1 MLQAKTTLFRH
12 TLLSI
17 ASLFL
22 LLSCSE
28 QAKET
33 EDDSAKIP
41 YRITATVYNCEGCE
55 VMMRAQAHRKLERI
69 DSTVVKD
76 GRYVLEGF
84 IPEPGFYGVAVHY
97 PKKLFTT
104 AYIYLPSDSV
114 HITVDGENSLRP
126 NYFPRAVGSARH
138 NLVSSD
144 SPIQTQID
152 TFFWIRD
159 SLQQKSMN
167 DKDLVLEK
175 FQQTYDSGDPA
186 LVQLWADSLENFD
199 NRWANYMSYAAD
211 LFIRKG
217 VSPEAAI
224 FALMENR
231 NDRMATDRFKA
242 YLAALPAEHQQSPQG
257 QYMENYLLENE
268 QRNKNNQRFVNSR
281 IRDLNLKGSTP
292 AGIEVDESEIFKANK
307 LTLVEFWASWCGP
320 CRMVM
325 PEYYEL
331 YKKYKDKGMGFIAV
345 SMDNRRDMWLKA
357 IEQDGFD
364 IHHVS
369 ELKGQYGDDMRRF
382 EIKGIPAN
390 MLVDDTGKIVA
401 VDISRMDL
409 RDKLKENL

>member
-1 MLQAKTTLFRH
+1 MINFRNSLLAFACLFCF
-12 TLLSI
+12 
-17 ASLFL
+17 A
-22 LLSCSE
+22 SCSE
-28 QAKET
+28 QAKEVET
-33 EDDSAKIP
+33 EPAKIP
-41 YRITATVYNCEGCE
+41 YRITATVHNCEGCE
-55 VMMRAQAHRKLERI
+55 VMMRAQAHRKLEHI

-76 GRYVLEGF
+76 GHYVLEGF
-84 IPEPGFYGVAVHY
+84 IPESGFYSVSLDY
-97 PKKLFTT
+97 PKKATW
-104 AYIYLPSDSV
+104 AYVYLPADSV
-114 HITVDGENSLRP
+114 HITVDGENPLRP
-126 NYFPRAVGSARH
+126 NYFPRAIGSARH
-138 NLVSSD
+138 NLVYSA
-144 SPIQTQID
+144 SPIQAQID

-159 SLQQKSMN
+159 SLQQKSMT

-217 VSPEAAI
+217 ASPEATI
-224 FALMENR
+224 FAMMENR
-231 NDRMATDRFKA
+231 NDRMATDRFMG
-242 YLAALPAEHQQSPQG
+242 YLATLPTEHQESPQG
-257 QYMENYLLENE
+257 QYMYNYLLENE

-320 CRMVM
+320 CRMEM
-325 PEYYEL
+325 PKYYEL
-331 YKKYKDKGMGFIAV
+331 YGQYKDKGMGFIAV

-390 MLVDDTGKIVA
+390 MLVDNTGKIVA
-401 VDISRMDL
+401 VDISRIDL
-409 RDKLKENL
+409 RDRLKESL